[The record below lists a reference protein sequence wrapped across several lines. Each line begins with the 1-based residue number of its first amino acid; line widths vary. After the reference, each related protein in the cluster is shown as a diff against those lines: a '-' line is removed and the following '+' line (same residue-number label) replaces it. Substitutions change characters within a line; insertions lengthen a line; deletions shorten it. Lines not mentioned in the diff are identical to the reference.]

1 MSSSVTGRLSSGSI
15 TCSSALRIASRS
27 GLTGASVPARRS
39 ADERE
44 SHGVSRISLLLSA
57 VALLVALL
65 GSTPLGEAALEA
77 ALPRASV
84 GTAELRDGAVTGAKV
99 KDRSLVARDFKAGQL
114 PRGPAGPKGP
124 PGSIAGMTASGDL
137 TGTFPA
143 PMLAPDSI
151 EAAEVKDGSLGLKD
165 TAALSGQVRIDVP
178 AVAAHSC
185 VSLRS
190 TVPGVKPYDRA
201 ILLPTQNL
209 PLGVSVTPV
218 FNTNLAGRILFRVCN
233 ATAKPVDA
241 PLGAWAYVVWR

>member
-1 MSSSVTGRLSSGSI
+1 
-15 TCSSALRIASRS
+15 
-27 GLTGASVPARRS
+27 
-39 ADERE
+39 
-44 SHGVSRISLLLSA
+44 VSRISLLLSA

-77 ALPRASV
+77 ALPRGSV
-84 GTAELRDGAVTGAKV
+84 GTAALRDGAVTGAKV

-114 PRGPAGPKGP
+114 PRGPAGP
-124 PGSIAGMTASGDL
+124 PGTIAGVAASGDL
-137 TGTFPA
+137 TGSYPA
-143 PMLAPDSI
+143 PTLAPDSI

-165 TAALSGQVRIDVP
+165 TAALTGQVRVDVP

-185 VSLRS
+185 LSLRT